1 MFMGQ
6 YYRIVNFD
14 KKEFLSSWDY
24 GCDPQLMEF
33 SYIGDDLKSNE
44 FVGAL
49 INLLQD
55 SWKNDR
61 VLVVGDYS
69 NVDYAKEK
77 LPEKADFISSL
88 YDEFCLDKN
97 ESFYYCDEELN
108 FKKVTDVKSK
118 KAKRYLINNKTKEYI
133 DLKHL
138 PIEWSYEDEKG
149 VHYTSIFPLT
159 LLIAFGNGLGSGD
172 YKGNNFGYVSSWCDS
187 SRYIDFVNEI
197 PKDFKGLCFNFT
209 EQETCKFL
217 EDLKAS

>member
-1 MFMGQ
+1 MGQ

-14 KKEFLSSWDY
+14 KKEFLYSWDY
-24 GCDPQLMEF
+24 GCGSKLMEF

-69 NVDYAKEK
+69 NVDYAKK
-77 LPEKADFISSL
+77 VLPEKADFISSL
-88 YDEFCLDKN
+88 YDEFGLDKN

-149 VHYTSIFPLT
+149 VYYTSIFPLM

-172 YKGNNFGYVSSWCDS
+172 YRGEECSDIGSWCDS
-187 SRYIDFVNEI
+187 SDGIEFVNTV
-197 PKDFKGLCFNFT
+197 PKGFEELNSYFT
-209 EQETCKFL
+209 EN
-217 EDLKAS
+217 D